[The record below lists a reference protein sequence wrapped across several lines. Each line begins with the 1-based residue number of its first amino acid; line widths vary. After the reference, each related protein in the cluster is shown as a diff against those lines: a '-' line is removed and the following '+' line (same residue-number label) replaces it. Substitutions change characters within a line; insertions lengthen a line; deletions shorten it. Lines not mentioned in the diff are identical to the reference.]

1 MSRRFFRCKKYRKFF
16 LRGQELSGQSKKIES
31 RKAKGVRKVK
41 AIERRQELL
50 NTLCRRRHD
59 KIDNL
64 AFEFCVSERT
74 IRRDIQELSLSY
86 PIYTDSRRNSAGVHI
101 EEGYYLN
108 KQYLK
113 PEQKAFLETIANRLR
128 GEEREKMQEIIDRF
142 GRPDTRA

>member
-1 MSRRFFRCKKYRKFF
+1 M
-16 LRGQELSGQSKKIES
+16 
-31 RKAKGVRKVK
+31 K

-86 PIYTDSRRNSAGVHI
+86 PIYTDSRRNVLISYDT
-101 EEGYYLN
+101 YYVRTQKRDKEYEYGMSE
-108 KQYLK
+108 KQ
-113 PEQKAFLETIANRLR
+113 N
-128 GEEREKMQEIIDRF
+128 IDGKRM
-142 GRPDTRA
+142 RTSMYARRYVE

>member
-1 MSRRFFRCKKYRKFF
+1 M
-16 LRGQELSGQSKKIES
+16 
-31 RKAKGVRKVK
+31 K

-74 IRRDIQELSLSY
+74 IRRDIQEL
-86 PIYTDSRRNSAGVHI
+86 RNSAGVHI

-128 GEEREKMQEIIDRF
+128 GEEREKMQDIIARF